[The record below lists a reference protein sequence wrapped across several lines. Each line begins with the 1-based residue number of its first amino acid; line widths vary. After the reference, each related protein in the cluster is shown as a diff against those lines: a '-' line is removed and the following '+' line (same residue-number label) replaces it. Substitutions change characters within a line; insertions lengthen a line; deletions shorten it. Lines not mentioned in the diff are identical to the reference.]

1 MTTNVLKSFAKINL
15 ALHVTGKLTNLHKI
29 ESIVKF
35 IELYDTISINEINK
49 HKHKISFIG
58 NFSKKIKKKDNTV
71 NKLFEILEKKKFLNN
86 KKFQVRIK
94 KNIPQE
100 SGLGGGSMNAATIL
114 NFLIKKKFIKINQ
127 KKILQITKLIGS
139 DVILG
144 INPKSAILSPNS
156 KIKKFL
162 KTPNF
167 NILLVRPNFGCSTKK
182 IYSGVKRFS
191 KSKFNNPKKNMM
203 NLNSLLKYENDLE
216 KVAFSKYP
224 KLKILKSFLEN
235 LNKPLFVRMT
245 GSGSVMVAYYQKKQ
259 DCELAKVRFKR
270 KFKNYWCNT
279 SKTI

>member
-1 MTTNVLKSFAKINL
+1 MTTNALKSFAKINL

-35 IELYDTISINEINK
+35 IDLYDTISINEINK

-94 KNIPQE
+94 KNIPLE

-144 INPKSAILSPNS
+144 INPKSAILSSNS

-162 KTPNF
+162 NTPNF

-191 KSKFNNPKKNMM
+191 KPKFNNPKKNMM

>member
-1 MTTNVLKSFAKINL
+1 MTTKVLKSFAKINL

-35 IELYDTISINEINK
+35 IDLHDTISINEINSYK
-49 HKHKISFIG
+49 HEVSFTG
-58 NFSKKIKKKDNTV
+58 NFSKKIKEDNTV
-71 NKLFEILEKKKFLNN
+71 NKLFEILEKNNFLKK
-86 KKFQVRIK
+86 KKFQVKIK

-114 NFLIKKKFIKINQ
+114 NFLIKKKIIKISQ

-144 INPKSAILSPNS
+144 IKPKSAILSSNS

-167 NILLVRPNFGCSTKK
+167 NILLVRPNFGCSTRK

-191 KSKFNNPKKNMM
+191 KPKFNDPKKNMM
-203 NLNSLLKYENDLE
+203 NLKSLLKYENDLE

>member
-35 IELYDTISINEINK
+35 IDLHDTISINEINSYK
-49 HKHKISFIG
+49 HEVSFIG
-58 NFSKKIKKKDNTV
+58 NFSKKIKEDNTV
-71 NKLFEILEKKKFLNN
+71 NKLFEILEKKNFLKK
-86 KKFQVRIK
+86 KKFQVKIK

-114 NFLIKKKFIKINQ
+114 NFLIKKKIIKINQ

-144 INPKSAILSPNS
+144 IKPKSAILSSNS

-182 IYSGVKRFS
+182 IYSGVKKFR
-191 KSKFNNPKKNMM
+191 KSQFNNPKKNMM
-203 NLNSLLKYENDLE
+203 NLNSLLKYENNLE

-245 GSGSVMVAYYQKKQ
+245 VSGSVMVAYYQKKQ

>member
-1 MTTNVLKSFAKINL
+1 MKIHEVKSFAKINL

-29 ESIVKF
+29 ESVVNF
-35 IELYDTISINEINK
+35 IELHDKIFIKKINSNK
-49 HKHKISFIG
+49 HNISFIG
-58 NFSKKIKKKDNTV
+58 NFSKNIKKDNTV
-71 NKLFEILEKKKFLNN
+71 SKLFKILEDKKILNN
-86 KKFQVRIK
+86 KKFQIKIK
-94 KNIPQE
+94 KNIPHE
-100 SGLGGGSMNAATIL
+100 AGLGGGSMNAATIL
-114 NFLIKKKFIKINQ
+114 NFLIQKNFIKINQ

-144 INPKSAILSPNS
+144 IKPKSAILSSNS